1 MKNDK
6 NDVLW
11 RVYALYAAMLLF
23 GIAVVIRIA
32 FIQIKEGSELKDA
45 ARNFEL
51 KMFEIEAVRGNI
63 LSDNGSLLATSVPVF
78 SLHMDVCSPHIDDD
92 IFNSNVDSLAIC
104 LSNLFNKKSKSQYLK
119 ELKRAREH
127 KKRYLSIADGVTYSQ
142 LKKVKKFPILRLGR
156 FKGGLIVDRSER
168 RERPFKELAARTIG
182 YVNEKGTESEKV
194 YVGIEGAYHDIL
206 KGVDGQQLKRRINKG
221 DWVSVNDGSEIEPKN
236 GNDVVTTIDI
246 NIQDVA
252 TSALR
257 KTLIENNAEQGCAL
271 LMEVETGYIKAIV
284 NLMKDKKGNY
294 VEAYNYAIRNA
305 IEPGSTFKLASI
317 MALLEDNKINLN
329 DTINIGRSGEKKFHN
344 RTMRDSHVI
353 RNGKVTIREAFE
365 QSSNIGISTLV
376 YDNYAENPEKFVE
389 HLYRMS
395 LNAPLNIDI
404 QGASNPYIKN
414 TKDKTWSKVSLPWMS
429 IGYEVA
435 LTPIQM
441 LTFYNA
447 VANNG
452 RMMKP
457 QFVKEICQSGTV
469 IKTFDPV
476 VINESIASQHTI
488 DSAKSLMEGVVKN
501 GTARRLKNSPFQ
513 IAGKTGTS
521 QISQGKGGYNKSNY
535 TSSFIGYFPAKNP
548 KYSCLIIVSNPS
560 EGRIY
565 GGAVSA
571 PAFQEIANK
580 VYATRLDM
588 HDIEVFSNENVV
600 PSIAQT
606 TFFDDAMDIYE
617 TFGVE
622 CVNLS
627 EGDDWVKVE
636 DNELN
641 KSLNRVAI
649 EPETIP
655 DVKGMGCKDAVYLLE
670 NMGVKTSVSGKGH
683 VAWQSV
689 EPGSTL
695 IKNQIVELKL
705 SNL

>member
-1 MKNDK
+1 MKNEK
-6 NDVLW
+6 NDLLW
-11 RVYALYAAMLLF
+11 RVYALYAALLIF
-23 GIAVVIRIA
+23 GIAIIIRIA
-32 FIQIKEGSELKDA
+32 FIQVKEGDELKDA
-45 ARNFEL
+45 ARNFEFKL
-51 KMFEIEAVRGNI
+51 FKLEAIRGNI
-63 LSDNGSLLATSVPVF
+63 LSDDGSLLATSVPVF
-78 SLHMDVCSPHIDDD
+78 SLHMDVCSPHITDQ
-92 IFNSNVDSLAIC
+92 IFNSNVDSLALC
-104 LSNLFNKKSKSQYLK
+104 LSQIFNKKSKSQFLK

-127 KKRYLSIADGVTYSQ
+127 HNRYLSIANGVTYSQ
-142 LKKVKKFPILRLGR
+142 LKKVRKFPILRLGR

-168 RERPFKELAARTIG
+168 RERPYKELAARTIG
-182 YVNEKGTESEKV
+182 YVNEKGAESERV

-206 KGVDGQQLKRRINKG
+206 KGIDGQQLRRRINKG
-221 DWVSVNDGSEIEPKN
+221 DWVSVNDGSEVEPQN

-252 TSALR
+252 TNALR
-257 KTLIENNAEQGCAL
+257 KTLSENDAEQGCAL

-284 NLMKDKKGNY
+284 NLMKDQNGHY

-329 DTINIGRSGEKKFHN
+329 DTINIGRSGTMKFHN

-353 RNGKVTIREAFE
+353 RNGKITIREAFE
-365 QSSNIGISTLV
+365 QSSNIGISMLV
-376 YDNYAENPEKFVE
+376 YKYYAENPERFVE
-389 HLYRMS
+389 HLYNMS
-395 LNAPLNIDI
+395 LNRPLDIDLK
-404 QGASNPYIKN
+404 GASKPYIKN
-414 TKDKTWSKVSLPWMS
+414 TKDKTWSKVTLPWMS

-457 QFVKEICQSGTV
+457 QFVQHICQNGTP
-469 IKTFDPV
+469 IKTFEPI

-488 DSAKSLMEGVVKN
+488 DSARALMEGVVKN
-501 GTARRLKNSPFQ
+501 GTARKLKNSPFQ

-535 TSSFIGYFPAKNP
+535 TASFIGYFPAKNP
-548 KYSCLIIVSNPS
+548 KFSCLIIVSNPS
-560 EGRIY
+560 AGKIY

-580 VYATRLDM
+580 VYATRLEM
-588 HDIEVFSNENVV
+588 HDIEEFNYKNVV
-600 PSIAQT
+600 PVIDQT
-606 TFFDDAMDIYE
+606 TYFDDALEICE
-617 TFGVE
+617 TFKVPYTDF
-622 CVNLS
+622 S
-627 EGDDWVKVE
+627 EGDDWVKVTDDE
-636 DNELN
+636 SN
-641 KSLNRVAI
+641 KVLNRVAI
-649 EPETIP
+649 EDEIIP

-670 NMGVKTSVSGKGH
+670 NMGARTIVSGKGH

-689 EPGSTL
+689 EPGSKL